1 AVERVTDTLAGSGL
15 SPEATLRLPEGGD
28 WQHGNWL
35 VPQRFRL
42 DDAAHPLASREL
54 FAPVLVTLEAANL
67 PHAIELANATPYGL
81 SASLF
86 TDNIAA
92 AVEYRRDIEVGLVRI
107 NGDTTGVDPHAPF
120 GGVKGSSSGSREQGR
135 AARDFYTETRTIQ
148 IHS

>member
-1 AVERVTDTLAGSGL
+1 AFRYAGQKCTATSRVIVESGVIDEFLARLDAEMHKLVIGPVTDATAMVGPLVIAAAVERVTDTLAGSGL

-67 PHAIELANATPYGL
+67 PHAIELAN
-81 SASLF
+81 
-86 TDNIAA
+86 
-92 AVEYRRDIEVGLVRI
+92 
-107 NGDTTGVDPHAPF
+107 
-120 GGVKGSSSGSREQGR
+120 
-135 AARDFYTETRTIQ
+135 
-148 IHS
+148 